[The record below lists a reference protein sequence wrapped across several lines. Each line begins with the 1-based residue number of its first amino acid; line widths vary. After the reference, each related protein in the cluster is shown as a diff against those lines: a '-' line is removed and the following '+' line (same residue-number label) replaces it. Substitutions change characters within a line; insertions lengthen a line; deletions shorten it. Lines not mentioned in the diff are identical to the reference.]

1 MDLGA
6 VFPTTQIG
14 NDPAVIRDFA
24 QTAEGLGYRRLTTYD
39 HVLGAV
45 HADRDPP
52 LPGPYTQDDAFHEPL
67 VLFGFLAA
75 CTTAIELEAAV
86 LVLPQRQTAL
96 VAKQAAEV
104 DLLTG
109 GRLVLAVGTGWNHVE
124 YESLGMPFAARGRR
138 LDEQVDVLRRLWR
151 EPVVDYRGEFHR
163 IDRAGILPLPGRGA
177 IPVWFGGGAEVAL
190 ARAARS
196 GDGFVFGSAGP
207 RTHRRAA
214 RLHELLT
221 EQGRD
226 PGAFPMEAMIEYT
239 AGPQAWADEVPA
251 WQARGGTI
259 LSIQTMSSGTGY
271 DRVQHRQ
278 LDSPAAHIAA
288 LGEFARVARGG

>member
-1 MDLGA
+1 MDLGV

-75 CTTAIELEAAV
+75 CTAAIELEAAV

-104 DLLTG
+104 DVLSG

-124 YESLGMPFAARGRR
+124 YESLGVPFTARGRR

-151 EPVVDYRGEFHR
+151 EPVLDFRGEFHR
-163 IDRAGILPLPGRGA
+163 IDRAGILPLPSRGS
-177 IPVWFGGGAEVAL
+177 IPLWFGGGAEVSL
-190 ARAARS
+190 ARAARA

-214 RLHELLT
+214 RLHELLA

-288 LGEFARVARGG
+288 LGEFARVVRGG